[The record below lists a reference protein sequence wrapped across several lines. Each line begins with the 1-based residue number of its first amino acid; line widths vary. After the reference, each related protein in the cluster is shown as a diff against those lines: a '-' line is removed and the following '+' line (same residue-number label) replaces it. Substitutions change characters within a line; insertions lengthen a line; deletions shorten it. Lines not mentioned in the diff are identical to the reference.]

1 MKVIVVLILIVI
13 GVFLFRRAQR
23 LAKEEQ
29 EAMMAKKTTEM
40 TKDTNSFPEV
50 AESTPEVTPPVNNT
64 PEDASATVKAPEIE
78 LMPREE
84 EHQPSRAEIVAISED
99 IIDVDISAVPNE
111 DPVIILA
118 DASAN
123 IEKEAEIKP
132 VSSEAEGLA
141 TPGSWANVT
150 LQRAFEGYQSAE
162 TELARYNALQDVIT
176 ECYKQRKSTD
186 YLAYGAALCELYLA
200 LFHRANA
207 TKPKQVELKTTGF
220 MQLATLLN
228 DTQAFN
234 EAIALCQQA
243 VSLGLTDGTVT
254 GFEGRISR
262 IEKAQAKAA
271 TA

>member
-29 EAMMAKKTTEM
+29 EAMMTKKTTEM

-99 IIDVDISAVPNE
+99 IIDVDIPAVPNE

-118 DASAN
+118 DASEK
-123 IEKEAEIKP
+123 IEREAEIKP

-141 TPGSWANVT
+141 SPGSWANVT

-162 TELARYNALQDVIT
+162 TELARYNALQDVIA